1 MIKVAPSMLAADYM
15 HLDSEIDKVVASGA
29 DVLHYDVMDGTF
41 VPGITFGQGIL
52 KMVAKK
58 PIPMDVHLM
67 IANPIKHVREF
78 AEAGAKYITVHQE
91 AANFEL
97 RDTLRAIREA
107 GSLAGVSVK
116 PFTSVDAIADVLNE
130 VDLILIMTVEPGK
143 GGQKLIP
150 FTVDK
155 VRQVREMCK
164 KAGVNPVIEV
174 DGGVNLETAHLVTE
188 AGAQMLVAGSA
199 FFKAQDPA
207 EFVKAL
213 KAMPQAE

>member
-1 MIKVAPSMLAADYM
+1 M
-15 HLDSEIDKVVASGA
+15 
-29 DVLHYDVMDGTF
+29 
-41 VPGITFGQGIL
+41 
-52 KMVAKK
+52 
-58 PIPMDVHLM
+58 
-67 IANPIKHVREF
+67 
-78 AEAGAKYITVHQE
+78 
-91 AANFEL
+91 
-97 RDTLRAIREA
+97 
-107 GSLAGVSVK
+107 K